1 MTPEHLLD
9 AMGLLDDSLIQ
20 QAEEYAVSRR
30 RTNYGTWL
38 AWAASFAV
46 VLVLGYGLA
55 RPDLGGMSGGGSMPS
70 EDSLTGENQAGSS
83 SYVFGSASQ
92 EGSPVPD
99 AGDSSGWN
107 FTNSGGTEPV
117 QPGEPD
123 GAAGMHQHAIMVDG
137 ILYHSTGTELDIAP
151 EAHAVH
157 TVTAYI
163 NTVPEMDGQTN
174 FSQDLSARYAMTD
187 QGLVVEMEGKWI
199 LFEPVAH

>member
-20 QAEEYAVSRR
+20 QAEGYAVPRR
-30 RTNYGTWL
+30 RTSYGTWL

-46 VLVLGYGLA
+46 VIMLGYGLV

-70 EDSLTGENQAGSS
+70 EDSLTGENQAGSG

-92 EGSPVPD
+92 EGNPVPD

-107 FTNSGGTEPV
+107 LTNSGGTEPV

-123 GAAGMHQHAIMVDG
+123 GASETHQHAIMVDG
-137 ILYHSTGTELDIAP
+137 ILYHSTGTELDIEP
-151 EAHAVH
+151 EERTVH

-174 FSQDLSARYAMTD
+174 FSQDLSARYAMTNL
-187 QGLVVEMEGKWI
+187 GLVVELDGKWI
-199 LFEPVAH
+199 LFEP

>member
-9 AMGLLDDSLIQ
+9 AMGLLDDRLIQ

-55 RPDLGGMSGGGSMPS
+55 RPGLGGMSGGGSMPS
-70 EDSLTGENQAGSS
+70 EDSLIGENQAGSG

-92 EGSPVPD
+92 EGNPVPD

-107 FTNSGGTEPV
+107 LTNSGGTEPV

-123 GAAGMHQHAIMVDG
+123 GAAETHQHAIMVDG
-137 ILYHSTGTELDIAP
+137 ILYHSTGTELEIEP
-151 EAHAVH
+151 EERTVH

-187 QGLVVEMEGKWI
+187 LGLVVELEGKWI
-199 LFEPVAH
+199 LFEP